1 MEISRRFLGPPRVPG
16 YHPLFEGD
24 GFVVQD
30 CVCHCG
36 RDSPAFENVFGRHRV
51 AVIIGGT
58 FHYQS
63 DFGPTMLG
71 PGSMLLGS
79 AGGGY
84 CYRHVDDG
92 GDRSVAFDFS
102 DELLGE
108 VWHADGRSGRA
119 GFRAASIPA
128 SPHTAAAAVATLRA
142 LNLGG
147 ADSWEE
153 TALLIATTA
162 LADATELNAASAS
175 LWANARDRVSGTE
188 RRKIARALRHV
199 EAHHRED
206 CSLRVLADEAG
217 MSIYRFLRLFKRMTS
232 QTPRQYLMATRL
244 RAAATRL
251 LETPDKVLDIAFDVG
266 FGDISHFNQSFAA
279 AFGASP
285 TQFRSRHGV
294 LRTRQSP

>member
-1 MEISRRFLGPPRVPG
+1 MEISRRFLGPPRPPG

-24 GFVVQD
+24 GFVVRD

-36 RDSPAFENVFGRHRV
+36 RDSPAFENVFARHRV
-51 AVIIGGT
+51 AVIIGGS

-63 DFGPTMLG
+63 DFGPSMLG
-71 PGSMLLGS
+71 PGSMLLGR

-102 DELLGE
+102 DELLEE
-108 VWHADGRSGRA
+108 VWQSDRRSGRA

-128 SPHTAAAAVATLRA
+128 SPHTAAAAVATLRT
-142 LNLGG
+142 LNLSVG
-147 ADSWEE
+147 DSWEE

-162 LADATELNAASAS
+162 LADATELNAASVN
-175 LWANARDRVSGTE
+175 LWAHARHRVSGTE
-188 RRKIARALRHV
+188 RRKIAQALRHV
-199 EAHHRED
+199 EAHHGED
-206 CSLRVLADEAG
+206 CSLRVLADDAG
-217 MSIYRFLRLFKRMTS
+217 MSIFRFLRLFKRMTS

-285 TQFRSRHGV
+285 TQFRSQHSV
-294 LRTRQSP
+294 LRTRSSL

>member
-1 MEISRRFLGPPRVPG
+1 MEISRRFLGPPRPPG

-24 GFVVQD
+24 GFVVRD

-36 RDSPAFENVFGRHRV
+36 RDSPAFENVFARHRV
-51 AVIIGGT
+51 AVIIGGS

-63 DFGPTMLG
+63 DFGPSMLG
-71 PGSMLLGS
+71 PGSMLLGR

-102 DELLGE
+102 DELLEE
-108 VWHADGRSGRA
+108 VWHSDGRSGRA

-128 SPHTAAAAVATLRA
+128 SPHTAAAAVATLRT
-142 LNLGG
+142 LNLSVG
-147 ADSWEE
+147 DSWEE

-162 LADATELNAASAS
+162 LADATELNAASVN
-175 LWANARDRVSGTE
+175 LWAHARHRVSGTE
-188 RRKIARALRHV
+188 RRKIAQALRHV
-199 EAHHRED
+199 EAHHGED
-206 CSLRVLADEAG
+206 CSLRVLADDAG
-217 MSIYRFLRLFKRMTS
+217 MSIFRFLRLFKRMTS

-285 TQFRSRHGV
+285 TQFRSQHSV
-294 LRTRQSP
+294 LRTRSSL

>member
-1 MEISRRFLGPPRVPG
+1 MEISRRFLGPPRIPG

-24 GFVVQD
+24 GCVVQD

-51 AVIIGGT
+51 AVIIGGS

-71 PGSMLLGS
+71 PGSILLGR
-79 AGGGY
+79 AGGAY

-102 DELLGE
+102 DELLE
-108 VWHADGRSGRA
+108 EIWHSDGRSGRA

-128 SPHTAAAAVATLRA
+128 SPHTTAAAVATLRA
-142 LNLGG
+142 LNIGG

-162 LADATELNAASAS
+162 LAHTAASAS
-175 LWANARDRVSGTE
+175 LRANARDRVSCTE
-188 RRKIARALRHV
+188 RRKIAQALRHV
-199 EAHHRED
+199 EAQHREN

-266 FGDISHFNQSFAA
+266 FGDLSHFNQSFAA

-285 TQFRSRHGV
+285 TRFRSQHGV
-294 LRTRQSP
+294 LRTR